1 MDAFERAKRVAV
13 RAMRTRMWQKAIGE
27 EDPLMVAH
35 IPQLVRINKLG
46 MITTQKPKRGRE
58 ALQVRANGRADD
70 HGRARV
76 LLRVRA

>member
-35 IPQLVRINKLG
+35 IPQLIRINKLG
-46 MITTQKPKRGRE
+46 MITIQSQSGGCE
-58 ALQVRANGRADD
+58 ALQVRADGQADD